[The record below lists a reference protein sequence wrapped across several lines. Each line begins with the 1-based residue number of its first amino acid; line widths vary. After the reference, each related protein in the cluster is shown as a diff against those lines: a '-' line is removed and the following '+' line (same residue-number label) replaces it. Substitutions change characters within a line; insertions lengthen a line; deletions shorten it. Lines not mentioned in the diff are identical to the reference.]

1 MSFSPFFIFN
11 YTCNAF
17 VRNDG
22 NPSVSM
28 AATLISSLFNIVFDY
43 ILMFPLGM
51 GMPVLPATALSPV
64 VGVMILYDSFLS
76 KKNTVK
82 FKWFKTSLTRLFH
95 CCQVGMS
102 AFVGEMSGAV
112 IVMVFNFIILRLT
125 GNIGVAAYGVV
136 ANTALVAV
144 AVFNGVALGSQPLI
158 SESYGKHN
166 IKDIKLI
173 EKLGVA
179 TALGLAVI
187 IVIMIWGFTDTI
199 VGCLT
204 VRAVIGF

>member
-1 MSFSPFFIFN
+1 M
-11 YTCNAF
+11 
-17 VRNDG
+17 
-22 NPSVSM
+22 
-28 AATLISSLFNIVFDY
+28 
-43 ILMFPLGM
+43 
-51 GMPVLPATALSPV
+51 
-64 VGVMILYDSFLS
+64 
-76 KKNTVK
+76 
-82 FKWFKTSLTRLFH
+82 
-95 CCQVGMS
+95 
-102 AFVGEMSGAV
+102 
-112 IVMVFNFIILRLT
+112 
-125 GNIGVAAYGVV
+125 

-199 VGCLT
+199 VGVFNSQGSDRLLSLAR
-204 VRAVIGF
+204 VGLRIYFIGFLFAGINIFCSSALSAMASVKWALVLSILKGFVVVNVCAAILAPIFGMNGVWLAFPLSEFILLIISGFAMKKSIGALESER

>member
-1 MSFSPFFIFN
+1 
-11 YTCNAF
+11 
-17 VRNDG
+17 
-22 NPSVSM
+22 
-28 AATLISSLFNIVFDY
+28 
-43 ILMFPLGM
+43 
-51 GMPVLPATALSPV
+51 
-64 VGVMILYDSFLS
+64 
-76 KKNTVK
+76 
-82 FKWFKTSLTRLFH
+82 
-95 CCQVGMS
+95 MS

-199 VGCLT
+199 VGVFNSQGSDRLLSLAR
-204 VRAVIGF
+204 VGLRIYFIGFLFAGIMPLKNDK